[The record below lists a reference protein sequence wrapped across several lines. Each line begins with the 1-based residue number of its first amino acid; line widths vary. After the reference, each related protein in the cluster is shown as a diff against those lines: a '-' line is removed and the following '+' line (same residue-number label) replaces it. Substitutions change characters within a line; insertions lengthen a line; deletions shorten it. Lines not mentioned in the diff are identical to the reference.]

1 MQKHHAAIGS
11 YHFKRA
17 KTDGVIQVLNE
28 GSYLMAE
35 YAEKTG
41 SISWQRVVLASQ
53 REAIERWLR
62 EHYPKPEP
70 ALQAKESQSKDNKD
84 AKRTLAKPALK
95 TMAKPPVG
103 KSMAKTASARA

>member
-70 ALQAKESQSKDNKD
+70 VAPVKDMPLKMMKD
-84 AKRTLAKPALK
+84 AKRTMAKSTLK
-95 TMAKPPVG
+95 AIAKPPV
-103 KSMAKTASARA
+103 AKTASARA

>member
-70 ALQAKESQSKDNKD
+70 MVQAKENKD
-84 AKRTLAKPALK
+84 AKRSMTKPVSK
-95 TMAKPPVG
+95 PIAKPPVG

>member
-70 ALQAKESQSKDNKD
+70 VVLAKENHAQNKD